1 MADLDLSTT
10 RRLHVIGVGGPGMSA
25 LAIVLAQMGHRV
37 SGSDI
42 RETAVLGNVRAAGV
56 TVTIGHD
63 PRLVSGCDAVT
74 YSTAVPL
81 DNVEVRAANELG
93 VRVMHRSEMLAAI
106 CARTT
111 ALGVAGTHGKT
122 TTSSLLRAAMSSL
135 EPNFVI
141 GGDVIDL
148 GTGAAWTGGPHM
160 VVEADESD
168 GTYRTLPLRGAII
181 TNIDVDHLDH
191 FGSFD
196 DLQRDFA
203 AFMSGVDGPVVV
215 GWDDDIARTVAR
227 SAGLRQLV
235 TYGADADC
243 HVKWSDVFAENDA
256 MRFTISGTFGQRT
269 VRLPLRGRH
278 NVANACGA
286 LALAIEFGV
295 DIDEAIRGVESFGGV
310 GRRFDV
316 VGRADGATFV
326 DDYAHLP
333 REIAAVLAAARAGGE
348 WKRIVAV
355 FQPNRYNRM
364 ATMAPEYADAF
375 VDADVV
381 VLTDIYSSGT
391 TPIPGVT
398 GHLVVDAVR
407 SRHPDSRVEWVAS
420 RTDLARAVSALVE
433 PGDVCISMGCGDIEF
448 LPREILEVRG
458 AL

>member
-1 MADLDLSTT
+1 MVELDLSTT
-10 RRLHVIGVGGPGMSA
+10 RRIHVVGVGGPGMSA

-37 SGSDI
+37 SGSDV
-42 RETAVLGNVRAAGV
+42 RETAVLANVRAAGV
-56 TVTIGHD
+56 SVAIGHD
-63 PRLVSGCDAVT
+63 PAVVTGCDAVT

-81 DNVEVRAANELG
+81 DNVELRAAGELG
-93 VRVMHRSEMLAAI
+93 IRLMHRSAMLAAI
-106 CARTT
+106 CARAE

-122 TTSSLLRAAMSSL
+122 TTSSLLRAAMASL
-135 EPNFVI
+135 EPSFVI
-141 GGDVIDL
+141 GGDVVDL
-148 GTGAAWTGGPHM
+148 GTGAAWTGGRHM

-168 GTYRTLPLRGAII
+168 GTYRTLPLRGAIV

-191 FGSFD
+191 FGTFD
-196 DLQRDFA
+196 DLRRDFA
-203 AFMSGVDGPVVV
+203 AFMAGVDGPVVV
-215 GWDDDIARTVAR
+215 GWDDDSAREAALEANPR
-227 SAGLRQLV
+227 GLV
-235 TYGADADC
+235 TYGSDASC
-243 HVKWSDVFAENDA
+243 AVRWSDVDAVGDA
-256 MRFTISGTFGQRT
+256 MSFTVHGAFGRRT
-269 VRLPLRGRH
+269 LRLPLRGIH

-286 LALAIEFGV
+286 LALATEIGV
-295 DIDEAIRGVESFGGV
+295 DIDDAIRGVESFGGV

-375 VDADVV
+375 VDADLV

-391 TPIPGVT
+391 APIPGVT

-407 SRHPDSRVEWVAS
+407 GRHPGARVEWVAD
-420 RTDLARAVSALVE
+420 RADLARAVSLLVE

-448 LPREILEVRG
+448 LPREILGVRG

>member
-1 MADLDLSTT
+1 MTEFDLSAT
-10 RRLHVIGVGGPGMSA
+10 RRIHVVGVGGPGMSA

-37 SGSDI
+37 SGSDV
-42 RETAVLGNVRAAGV
+42 RETAVLDKVRAAGV
-56 TVTIGHD
+56 AVTIGHD
-63 PRLVSGCDAVT
+63 PGLVSGCDAVT
-74 YSTAVPL
+74 YSTAIPL
-81 DNVEVRAANELG
+81 DNVEVRAARELG
-93 VRVMHRSEMLAAI
+93 LRLMHRSGMLAAV
-106 CARTT
+106 CARSE

-122 TTSSLLRAAMSSL
+122 TTSSLLRAALSSL
-135 EPNFVI
+135 SPSFVI

-148 GTGAAWTGGPHM
+148 GTGAAWTGGRHI

-168 GTYRTLPLRGAII
+168 GTYRELPLRGAIV

-191 FGSFD
+191 FGTFA

-203 AFMSGVDGPVVV
+203 AFMAGVDGPVAV
-215 GWDDDIARTVAR
+215 GWDDGIARGVASVADPR
-227 SAGLRQLV
+227 RLV
-235 TYGADADC
+235 TYGADPSC
-243 HVKWSDVFAENDA
+243 TVRWTDVDARGDA
-256 MRFTISGTFGQRT
+256 MTFTVHGGFGRRS
-269 VRLPLRGRH
+269 VRLPLRGIH

-286 LALAIEFGV
+286 LALATEIGV
-295 DIDEAIRGVESFGGV
+295 DIDEAIRGIESFGGV

-348 WKRIVAV
+348 WKRVVAV

-364 ATMAPEYADAF
+364 ATMADEYGDAF

-391 TPIPGVT
+391 APIPGVT

-407 SRHPDSRVEWVAS
+407 RNHPAARVEWVAD
-420 RTDLARAVSALVE
+420 RADLARAVSTLVE

-448 LPREILEVRG
+448 LPREILGVRG